1 MRMQSSRVALYPVS
15 AIGTVTLN
23 GVEVADGSVTQAFGQ
38 LIVEGGD
45 YDIEGVTVR
54 NNGVLWTPTATSD
67 TSKTY
72 TVQSNGLFEILAG
85 GVVVFSW
92 HNQMSQDFTIEGIY
106 NKNNTTPNTPGN
118 QATEYTYYQINSYLK
133 SYGNIELWVKA
144 AGGQDISELELSAT
158 NATVTAQE
166 KASAYGDDYVR
177 FLINLQAS
185 STGQSVEVKLG
196 DVLVVYIP
204 NLG

>member
-1 MRMQSSRVALYPVS
+1 M
-15 AIGTVTLN
+15 TLN
-23 GVEVADGSVTQAFGQ
+23 GVEVTNGSVTQAFGT
-38 LIVEGGD
+38 LVVEGGD
-45 YDIEGVTVR
+45 FNIAGISVR
-54 NNGVLWTPTATSD
+54 NNGITWTPTSTSAS
-67 TSKTY
+67 SKSY
-72 TVQSNGLFEILAG
+72 NVQSNGLFEIMAG

-92 HNQMSQDFTIEGIY
+92 RNQMSQDFTIEGVY
-106 NKNNTTPNTPGN
+106 NKNNATPNTPGN
-118 QATEYTYYQINSYLK
+118 QAAEYAYYQINSYLK

-144 AGGQDISELELSAT
+144 AGSQDISELELSAT

-166 KASAYGDDYVR
+166 KAAAYGDDYVR

-185 STGQSVEVKLG
+185 ATGQSVEVKLG